1 MIRIFHWRFEPA
13 RLLYTLN
20 AFIALLVA
28 YGLPL
33 KDAEAVAITVI
44 ATGVLSILVALQT
57 RPIVVSGIAAAA
69 STILTAVAA
78 FGWELSPEQISS
90 GVAFGSVLLGFVV
103 REYITPP
110 AKLKARAGAGAQ
122 LE

>member
-20 AFIALLVA
+20 ALVALLVA

-33 KDAEAVAITVI
+33 ADAQAVAITAI

-57 RPIVVSGIAAAA
+57 RPVVISGIAAAA
-69 STILTAVAA
+69 STILTSVAA
-78 FGWELSPEQISS
+78 FGLELSAEQISTA
-90 GVAFGSVLLGFVV
+90 VAFGSVLLGFLV
-103 REYITPP
+103 REYVSPQ
-110 AKLKARAGAGAQ
+110 AKLKAQAGAR